1 MRMSLALLTAAALTI
16 GMSSI
21 VPAQGKTLAA
31 CKSERVAC
39 ARNCATYPEGQSCHT
54 RCHAVLAQCAAG
66 AQGRGGGGKTGGGQP
81 APKGTVLSISTG
93 ANSGGL
99 PPVVKQNKR

>member
-1 MRMSLALLTAAALTI
+1 MRVSIALLTAAALAI

-39 ARNCATYPEGQSCHT
+39 ARNCAAYPEGQSCHT
-54 RCHAVLAQCAAG
+54 PCHAVLAQCASG
-66 AQGRGGGGKTGGGQP
+66 AQGRGGGVKTGSSQP
-81 APKGTVLSISTG
+81 VPKGAVLKQSIGTAG
-93 ANSGGL
+93 GGL
-99 PPVVKQNKR
+99 PPIAKQSKR